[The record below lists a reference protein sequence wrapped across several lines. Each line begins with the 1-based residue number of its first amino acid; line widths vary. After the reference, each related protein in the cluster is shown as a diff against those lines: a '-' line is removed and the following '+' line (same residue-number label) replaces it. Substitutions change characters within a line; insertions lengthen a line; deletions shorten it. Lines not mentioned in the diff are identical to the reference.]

1 LNIQTKPF
9 QIFDRLNL
17 KEIISRKYLI
27 VLILLIFTFSDA
39 LPQQSN
45 VLDSSSCREPKN
57 IDVKLFRTINNSRSG
72 LINSVIPYT
81 DKSLLPVSIVLPIAL
96 FTFSR
101 IIDRYYDENSAIL
114 LALSELTATTITYS
128 LKNIVK
134 RERPFRTLNNVYHNW
149 KRPETDRFSFP
160 SGHTTTSFALATS
173 LTLRYPDKPI
183 LISCLYFYA
192 TVVSLGRIYLG
203 LHYPSDILGGIA
215 VGTGSA
221 FLIHAL
227 RKDIINAKN
236 YLFKESGRKD
246 ANTTSTLSLL
256 ILSSMISTDLINHF
270 FSNSSNKIINKTRF
284 NFSSDGNTN
293 QLRLS
298 YNF

>member
-1 LNIQTKPF
+1 MFNKLTF
-9 QIFDRLNL
+9 QKI
-17 KEIISRKYLI
+17 KSKKYLLLI
-27 VLILLIFTFSDA
+27 ILLLFTSSDSFSQ
-39 LPQQSN
+39 LNNIS
-45 VLDSSSCREPKN
+45 DSSSYNEPQN
-57 IDVKLFRTINNSRSG
+57 IDVKIFRAINNSRSNF
-72 LINSVIPYT
+72 INSVIPYT
-81 DKSLLPVSIVLPIAL
+81 DKSLMPVSILLPITL
-96 FTFSR
+96 FTVSR
-101 IIDRYYDENSAIL
+101 INERYYDENSAL
-114 LALSELTATTITYS
+114 LIALSELTATTITYS
-128 LKNIVK
+128 IKNIVK
-134 RERPFRTLNNVYHNW
+134 RERPFRTLKNVYHNR

-192 TVVSLGRIYLG
+192 TVVSLGRVYLG
-203 LHYPSDILGGIA
+203 VHYPSDNLGGII

-246 ANTTSTLSLL
+246 SNTSSDLSLL
-256 ILSSMISTDLINHF
+256 ILSSIISTDIINYF
-270 FSNSSNKIINKTRF
+270 ISNSSNKNINRTRF
-284 NFSSDGNTN
+284 NFSSDGSIN
-293 QLRLS
+293 QLNFS

>member
-1 LNIQTKPF
+1 MKIQTKPF
-9 QIFDRLNL
+9 QIFDRLNIQNIL
-17 KEIISRKYLI
+17 FKKYLI
-27 VLILLIFTFSDA
+27 ALILFIFTFSDT
-39 LPQQSN
+39 LPQQSI
-45 VLDSSSCREPKN
+45 VLDSSFRKDPQN
-57 IDVKLFRTINNSRSG
+57 IDVKIFRTINNSRSNF
-72 LINSVIPYT
+72 INSVIPYT
-81 DKSLLPVSIVLPIAL
+81 DKSLLPVSILLPISL
-96 FTFSR
+96 FTVSR
-101 IIDRYYDENSAIL
+101 INERYYDENSAML

-128 LKNIVK
+128 IKNIVK

-221 FLIHAL
+221 LLIHAM
-227 RKDIINAKN
+227 RKDIISAKN

-246 ANTTSTLSLL
+246 ANTNSTLSLL
-256 ILSSMISTDLINHF
+256 ILSSIISTDIINYF

-284 NFSSDGNTN
+284 NFTSDSKIN
-293 QLRLS
+293 QLSFS